1 MDRVGGGDVEGG
13 IGNLMLKASVY
24 FAALDASELQAQSWL
39 GTDVPRYHVY
49 FLYSSTS
56 ISGLATFP
64 GNR

>member
-24 FAALDASELQAQSWL
+24 FAALSMLLQSSKLNL
-39 GTDVPRYHVY
+39 GTCMPRHHVY
-49 FLYSSTS
+49 LLYSSTS